1 IKNNNVKRH
10 KSAKYLELENVLY
23 EWFLQYQEK
32 ARHVIKSYERF
43 SESDS
48 VVIENIEDAL
58 PQIRGKLE
66 NFYWKDIYNMD
77 EPDLFFCLQADHS
90 LATKQL
96 EGQQKDKERL
106 TVVVCCNGD
115 GSNKVPFWVIEK
127 GEINLE
133 KINVLDAV
141 HFINVSWNIDVKPT
155 TIAISFRHCN
165 IRSEE
170 DIPLEQEIGD
180 VKVIHKLKKVIS
192 DLHYRNAMDIDQILN
207 YPSENESLMESPTN
221 EEIIQGVMD
230 VSTDDEQDLDYSSLL
245 PHVSPKEAFLAVDT
259 LKNYLIQHE
268 NNIPYLVYALLKVKD
283 EIEFDS
289 HTKKKQLTID
299 AYFSKE

>member
-1 IKNNNVKRH
+1 MAIQEDDRVNIQRVPIAAQLYLYQKNQPKKKDRISWAVGVTLGQNAYKKPKEEALRRGERESKATIKER
-10 KSAKYLELENVLY
+10 
-23 EWFLQYQEK
+23 FK

-58 PQIRGKLE
+58 PQIR
-66 NFYWKDIYNMD
+66 
-77 EPDLFFCLQADHS
+77 DHS

-115 GSNKVPFWVIEK
+115 GSNKVPFWVI
-127 GEINLE
+127 
-133 KINVLDAV
+133 V